1 MFFIWPVVVH
11 VIVLLVCIQILLFS
25 TQEPG
30 ADIPWTHLSP
40 SKQSMVSLC
49 HVWGLPQK
57 QKSAS
62 ATVFLFILCPNM
74 MEANKNQS
82 CNKAV
87 LRMELTLSTLT
98 EKPGEP
104 ASVYVSFYYYWLNKE
119 CLLPDVSKDAGKR
132 KPGLIVLP
140 LCMCVCVCGW
150 WILGNVSGGRNLK
163 GTIMNSFLFYF
174 LNFS

>member
-1 MFFIWPVVVH
+1 
-11 VIVLLVCIQILLFS
+11 
-25 TQEPG
+25 
-30 ADIPWTHLSP
+30 
-40 SKQSMVSLC
+40 
-49 HVWGLPQK
+49 
-57 QKSAS
+57 
-62 ATVFLFILCPNM
+62 M

-132 KPGLIVLP
+132 IDSVAIMYV
-140 LCMCVCVCGW
+140 CMCMWLVNFRKCFWGQE
-150 WILGNVSGGRNLK
+150 LK
-163 GTIMNSFLFYF
+163 GDNNELFSFLFPEF
-174 LNFS
+174 